1 MILRTLCLIVLAA
14 AVAPPQSSPPDLG
27 YRLDT
32 SWPQLPDG
40 WNFKET
46 PAVEVD
52 TANYAYVFHRGEHT
66 ITEFDP
72 AGKVVRAW
80 GDGLFERPHSL
91 RFDAEGDIWVVDD
104 SGCTVLK
111 MDRKGRIR
119 MVLGRWRTTGETDSL
134 FNRPTDVA
142 FAPSGDIYV
151 TDGYGNSRVVK
162 YSKDGKFITAWGKKG
177 AGQSE
182 FVIPHAV
189 AVDKQG
195 RVYIGD
201 RENRRIQIFDSN
213 GKFLREW
220 KHVGSPW
227 GLYLPP
233 DQSCT
238 CAMAITDAF

>member
-1 MILRTLCLIVLAA
+1 
-14 AVAPPQSSPPDLG
+14 
-27 YRLDT
+27 
-32 SWPQLPDG
+32 
-40 WNFKET
+40 
-46 PAVEVD
+46 
-52 TANYAYVFHRGEHT
+52 
-66 ITEFDP
+66 
-72 AGKVVRAW
+72 VRRAK
-80 GDGLFERPHSL
+80 P
-91 RFDAEGDIWVVDD
+91 
-104 SGCTVLK
+104 
-111 MDRKGRIR
+111 
-119 MVLGRWRTTGETDSL
+119 SL
-134 FNRPTDVA
+134 FNRPRMSRSRQAGT
-142 FAPSGDIYV
+142 SMK
-151 TDGYGNSRVVK
+151 SRVVK

>member
-1 MILRTLCLIVLAA
+1 
-14 AVAPPQSSPPDLG
+14 
-27 YRLDT
+27 
-32 SWPQLPDG
+32 
-40 WNFKET
+40 
-46 PAVEVD
+46 
-52 TANYAYVFHRGEHT
+52 
-66 ITEFDP
+66 
-72 AGKVVRAW
+72 
-80 GDGLFERPHSL
+80 RPHSL
-91 RFDAEGDIWVVDD
+91 RFDAEGNIWVVDD
-104 SGCTVLK
+104 GGHTVLK

-195 RVYIGD
+195 RVYIGIVKIAAF
-201 RENRRIQIFDSN
+201 RYSTRMENSCAS
-213 GKFLREW
+213 
-220 KHVGSPW
+220 GS
-227 GLYLPP
+227 
-233 DQSCT
+233 
-238 CAMAITDAF
+238 